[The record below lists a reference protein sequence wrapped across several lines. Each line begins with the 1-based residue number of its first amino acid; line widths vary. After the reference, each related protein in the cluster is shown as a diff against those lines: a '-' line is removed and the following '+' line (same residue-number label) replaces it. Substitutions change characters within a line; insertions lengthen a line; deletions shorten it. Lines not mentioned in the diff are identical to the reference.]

1 MGGVLNKTAMR
12 AVHALLFAFLAIQT
26 IAPPPLSAREA
37 FPAGSICHTSDKKSV
52 RVEVR
57 AVDAAGWA
65 CEGAE
70 FDWEADR
77 HFIRFDFEKGPWSE
91 EPPRFIEFDRH
102 PFGKLTITA
111 LGSDG
116 GHATRVYGFKDTQL
130 GTSSL
135 KSIVE
140 LPRLDEPTEAMVM
153 VLDDGYWP
161 EALVQGELVTE
172 SSVRATAGVIHL
184 FAALLCGLLLAPMIF
199 DFVFFRALRESFPLF
214 HAVFCIMASL
224 QTAAVSGLLPLVAG
238 LTYEAELIITY
249 LSLDMLVIATFL
261 FALNFLEPQYLT
273 RRHRH
278 ILIGITAL
286 TLVNGLATTLFPAAF
301 GLWIDHVYFGILLI
315 ILAAYFAVLG
325 QAQRGGSKM
334 APYLIF
340 GFAPLASIVIIQLTS
355 VYVPALQIAFD
366 ETWPQNFALL
376 FEVVATA
383 LAVAQRFMTLR
394 RERDKALNAARD
406 LEVLSELD
414 DLTGLLNRRAL
425 EARYPQLVRQGF
437 HAMAVVDLDQ
447 FKSINDLYGHPVG
460 DRVIRSA
467 AWALSPGDEE
477 DMIAFRIGGEEFL
490 LLLRG
495 KAAAQKAE
503 GRRKAVTARIMAE
516 VDEVQ
521 FPVTASM
528 GYLDFS
534 AVATLPEADFEH
546 LYAHGDRLLYAAKC
560 AGRNRTFSETLE
572 DVEPAAAS
580 PRSAAA

>member
-1 MGGVLNKTAMR
+1 MGGVLAIPVVRAMR
-12 AVHALLFAFLAIQT
+12 VIFIAFLAMQVLVS
-26 IAPPPLSAREA
+26 PPASAREP
-37 FPAGSICHTSDKKSV
+37 FPAGSICHTSDKSSV
-52 RVEVR
+52 SVEVR
-57 AVDAAGWA
+57 AIDATGWT

-70 FDWEADR
+70 FDWEQER
-77 HFIRFDFEKGPWSE
+77 HFIRFDFETGPWSQKS
-91 EPPRFIEFDRH
+91 PHFMEFDRH
-102 PFGKLTITA
+102 PFEKLTITA

-116 GHATRVYGFKDTQL
+116 GHATRIYTFGDAQL

-140 LPRLDEPTEAMVM
+140 LPRLDEPTEAIVM
-153 VLDDGYWP
+153 VLDKGNWP
-161 EALVQGELVTE
+161 EALVQGELVAE
-172 SSVRATAGVIHL
+172 PSVRATAGVIHL

-214 HAVFCIMASL
+214 HAGFCIMASL

-238 LTYEAELIITY
+238 LSFEVELIITY
-249 LSLDMLVIATFL
+249 LSLDLMVIATFL
-261 FALNFLEPQYLT
+261 FALTFVEPRCLKRGH
-273 RRHRH
+273 RRM
-278 ILIGITAL
+278 LLGLTAL
-286 TLVNGLATTLFPAAF
+286 TLVNGLSTTLFPEVF
-301 GLWIDHVYFGILLI
+301 GLWLDHVYFGVFLVLLT
-315 ILAAYFAVLG
+315 AYFAVLG
-325 QAQRGGSKM
+325 QAQRLGSKM
-334 APYLIF
+334 APYLIL
-340 GFAPLASIVIIQLTS
+340 GFAPLASIVVIQSLS
-355 VYVPALQIAFD
+355 VYLPALRLDFD

-383 LAVAQRFMTLR
+383 LAVAERFMTLR
-394 RERDKALNAARD
+394 RERDKALIAARD

-425 EARYPQLVRQGF
+425 EARYADLVRQGF

-447 FKSINDLYGHPVG
+447 FKRINDMLGHPVG

-477 DMIAFRIGGEEFL
+477 DLIAFRIGGEEFL

-495 KAAAQKAE
+495 RDAAQKAE

-528 GYLDFS
+528 GYLDFK
-534 AVATLPEADFEH
+534 AIAAEPGANFES
-546 LYAHGDRLLYAAKC
+546 LYAQGDRLLYTAKC
-560 AGRNRTFSETLE
+560 AGRNRTHSETLGQVE
-572 DVEPAAAS
+572 DLTEHTRPAAA
-580 PRSAAA
+580 

>member
-1 MGGVLNKTAMR
+1 MGGVLTRPTMHV
-12 AVHALLFAFLAIQT
+12 VHALLFALLAMQSL
-26 IAPPPLSAREA
+26 APAPLAAREA

-52 RVEVR
+52 GVEIR
-57 AVDAAGWA
+57 AVDAAGWT

-70 FDWEADR
+70 FDWEAER

-91 EPPRFIEFDRH
+91 EPPHFIEFNRH

-111 LGSDG
+111 LGGDG
-116 GHATRVYGFKDTQL
+116 GHATRTYGFKDTQL

-161 EALVQGELVTE
+161 EALVKGDLVTE
-172 SSVRATAGVIHL
+172 PSVQATSGVIHL

-214 HAVFCIMASL
+214 HALFCVMASL
-224 QTAAVSGLLPLVAG
+224 QTAAVSGLLPLVSG
-238 LTYEAELIITY
+238 LSYEAELVITY
-249 LSLDMLVIATFL
+249 LSLDLLVIATFL
-261 FALNFLEPQYLT
+261 FALYFVEPQHLT
-273 RRHRH
+273 RRHRQ

-286 TLVNGLATTLFPAAF
+286 TLVNGLATTLYPAAF
-301 GLWIDHVYFGILLI
+301 GAWIDHVYFGVFLI
-315 ILAAYFAVLG
+315 ILVTYFTVLR
-325 QAQRGGSKM
+325 QAKRRGSRM

-340 GFAPLASIVIIQLTS
+340 GFAPLASIVVIQLVS
-355 VYVPALQIAFD
+355 VYVPSLRIEFD

-383 LAVAQRFMTLR
+383 LAVAERFMTLR
-394 RERDKALNAARD
+394 RERDRAVNAARD

-414 DLTGLLNRRAL
+414 ELTGLRNRRAL

-447 FKSINDLYGHPVG
+447 FKAINDLHGHPVG

-495 KAAAQKAE
+495 RDAAQKAE

-528 GYLDFS
+528 GYLDFH
-534 AVATLPEADFEH
+534 AVANLPEASFGN
-546 LYAHGDRLLYAAKC
+546 LYAYGDRLLYAAKC
-560 AGRNRTFSETLE
+560 AGRNRTCSETLQE
-572 DVEPAAAS
+572 VEPGIERFGSVAA
-580 PRSAAA
+580 

>member
-1 MGGVLNKTAMR
+1 MGGVLTRSAMHM
-12 AVHALLFAFLAIQT
+12 VHALLFVLLAIQAL
-26 IAPPPLSAREA
+26 APMPLSAREA

-52 RVEVR
+52 GVEVR
-57 AVDAAGWA
+57 AIDAAGWT

-70 FDWEADR
+70 FDWEAER

-91 EPPRFIEFDRH
+91 QPPRFIEFNRH

-111 LGSDG
+111 LGGDG

-130 GTSSL
+130 GSSSL

-161 EALVQGELVTE
+161 EALVEGELVTE
-172 SSVRATAGVIHL
+172 PSVRATAGVIHL

-224 QTAAVSGLLPLVAG
+224 QTAAVSGLLPLVSG
-238 LTYEAELIITY
+238 LTYKAELVITY
-249 LSLDMLVIATFL
+249 LSLDILVIATFL
-261 FALNFLEPQYLT
+261 FALYFVEPRYLT
-273 RRHRH
+273 RTHRR
-278 ILIGITAL
+278 ILIGITGV
-286 TLVNGLATTLFPAAF
+286 TLANGLATTLFPDAF
-301 GLWIDHVYFGILLI
+301 GLWIDHVYFGVFLV
-315 ILAAYFAVLG
+315 ILAAYFTVLR
-325 QAQRGGSKM
+325 QAQQRGSRM

-340 GFAPLASIVIIQLTS
+340 GFAPLASIILIQLTS
-355 VYVPALQIAFD
+355 VYVPSLQIDFD

-376 FEVVATA
+376 FEVIATA
-383 LAVAQRFMTLR
+383 LAVAQCFMTLR

-414 DLTGLLNRRAL
+414 ELTGLLNRRAL
-425 EARYPQLVRQGF
+425 EARYPELVRQGF

-447 FKSINDLYGHPVG
+447 FKSINDLHGHPVG

-477 DMIAFRIGGEEFL
+477 DMIAFRIGGEEFV

-495 KAAAQKAE
+495 KDAAQKAE

-534 AVATLPEADFEH
+534 AIATLPEASFEN

-560 AGRNRTFSETLE
+560 AGRNRTFSETLK
-572 DVEPAAAS
+572 DFDPAPAS
-580 PRSAAA
+580 PRSVAA